1 MDPKRALG
9 RGLVKLRDGELGE
22 PATRRLTAVI
32 NVLLYMEREGVGWDR
47 EISSYMNEVDGLA
60 NIVSR
65 LESLSEGGRVQAVS
79 LLAYIADAQEMIPEV
94 SEQSL
99 LNILTL
105 LMQDK
110 CFGWL
115 EKACCSTSNPK
126 H

>member
-1 MDPKRALG
+1 MEPKRALG

-32 NVLLYMEREGVGWDR
+32 NVLLYMEREGVRWDR
-47 EISSYMNEVDGLA
+47 EINSYMKEVDGLA

-79 LLAYIADAQEMIPEV
+79 LLAYISDTQEMIPEV
-94 SEQSL
+94 SEQSV

-105 LMQDK
+105 ITQDQ

-115 EKACCSTSNPK
+115 EKACCSTSDSK